1 MNIFSHKLPDKG
13 TSSGDAI
20 SIISCVLGGSKYLK
34 VLVSGANIIYFPIYE
49 LSVSGPLKKK
59 QYMPVTNSLDIL
71 HYTVRVAEN
80 PYVPAAGVFGGW
92 AVVCIGG
99 AFLVKGW
106 W

>member
-59 QYMPVTNSLDIL
+59 RYMPVTNSLDIL

-80 PYVPAAGVFGGW
+80 QLCTRRRCVLEVGRLCVLAGRF
-92 AVVCIGG
+92 
-99 AFLVKGW
+99 
-106 W
+106 